1 MKLIW
6 ENRLVNEMVKY
17 PIDEILSSLKAE
29 EGYSATCYL
38 CSAGKHTVA
47 YGRNISPGG
56 IGISKE
62 EADYLLRNDV
72 NRTIKEC
79 QNFKWFDKLDSQR
92 QSVIVQL
99 CFQLGYPALSTF
111 HLMLAALSQSPPD
124 FKTAAAELLD
134 SKFAKQDTP
143 ARAKRMAQQLAG

>member
-1 MKLIW
+1 
-6 ENRLVNEMVKY
+6 MVKY
-17 PIDEILSSLKAE
+17 PIDEILSSLKTE

-62 EADYLLRNDV
+62 EADYLLRNDI

-79 QNFKWFDKLDSQR
+79 QNFKWFDKISLED
-92 QSVIVQL
+92 VETLKQL
-99 CFQLGYPALSTF
+99 
-111 HLMLAALSQSPPD
+111 
-124 FKTAAAELLD
+124 KELF
-134 SKFAKQDTP
+134 SSI
-143 ARAKRMAQQLAG
+143 